1 MDSLA
6 DMFVKIKNAAAA
18 GHETALIPY
27 SQLKFNIAKILEAGG
42 FIAQAVRRGKK
53 AKRFIEI
60 NFKKDADM
68 RKIEGFR
75 RTSRTSRRVYAGWR
89 ELNRYARRGSKVVIV
104 STPAGVLTHKD
115 AIKQKVGGEI
125 MGLIW

>member
-1 MDSLA
+1 MDFLA
-6 DMFVKIKNAAAA
+6 DMFVKIKNANNA

-27 SQLKFNIAKILEAGG
+27 SKLKFDIAKVLEANG

-60 NFKKDADM
+60 SFKKDANT

-75 RTSRTSRRVYAGWR
+75 RISRASRRVYSGWR
-89 ELNRYARRGSKVVIV
+89 EFGRYARGSKVAIV
-104 STPAGVLTHKD
+104 STPAGVLPHKD
-115 AIKQKVGGEI
+115 AVKQKVGGEVL
-125 MGLIW
+125 GVVW